1 MAQNQISTGIGLRM
15 VRVALRDTDGTIQIV
30 GSPAAGVAYDGI
42 QISGALALTL
52 AVPEPQRV
60 TARGDDQPYHTFQ
73 LPPTENPSAELRV
86 SKTNLEA
93 IALITA
99 TESFG
104 SAKARRVGIATDKQ
118 GNEETLCLWGCRE
131 AIDSEEGS
139 ATFGQ
144 KCWQTYML
152 LSCEAAVRPATMEDA
167 AVGEFS
173 YSIITS
179 PVTLDEFGTSFS
191 TAVHGFTKAPVLMI
205 VTRYKYW
212 LDAFEG
218 DGLEDEFT
226 LTQGAY
232 LQTLSFIQVYVD
244 GVVAAYTEA
253 DGVVTISAGA
263 PDDGAKIII
272 EYDYTD

>member
-1 MAQNQISTGIGLRM
+1 MAQNTTSTGIGLRM
-15 VRVALRDTDGTIQIV
+15 VRVALRDEDGTIEIL

-52 AVPEPQRV
+52 TVPEPQRV

-86 SKTNLEA
+86 SKTNLDA

-104 SAKARRVGIATDKQ
+104 STKARRIGLATDKQ
-118 GNEETLCLWGCRE
+118 GSEETLCLWGCRE

-144 KCWQTYML
+144 KCWQTYIL
-152 LSCEAAVRPATMEDA
+152 LSCEAAVRPAMLEDA

-179 PVTLDEFGTSFS
+179 PVTLDEFGATFS

-212 LDAFEG
+212 MDAFEG
-218 DGLEDEFT
+218 DGIETEFT

-232 LQTLSFIQVYVD
+232 LQDLSFIQVYVD
-244 GVVAAYTEA
+244 GVSAAYTETG
-253 DGVVTISAGA
+253 GVVTLTV

-272 EYDYTD
+272 EYDYED